1 MGLKRRRDLNMGRFS
16 TMICPLCSRNR
27 VTVSKKDPEIRWD
40 YWGEESPLIQI
51 REGGGKKP
59 GSGKVTIG
67 VKTKRGS
74 TPGYGFP
81 TVETFTL
88 EEAINDPEY
97 SKYVYEMIEQIEKL
111 HEIVEKYR

>member
-1 MGLKRRRDLNMGRFS
+1 MGRFS
-16 TMICPLCSRNR
+16 MMICPLCARNR
-27 VTVSKKDPEIRWD
+27 KVYNKTWRDPEIRWD
-40 YWGEESPLIQI
+40 YWGEGSPLIQI
-51 REGGGKKP
+51 REGGGKKA

-67 VKTKRGS
+67 VKAKRGS

-97 SKYVYEMIEQIEKL
+97 SKYVQEMIEQIEKL
-111 HEIVEKYR
+111 HQIVEKYR